1 MKLEEAEFF
10 LDLAEKS
17 QDNVKVFSF
26 FINAFFAAAT
36 SIRVGKGVMKTEYR
50 NNQGFKAWLQKA
62 RDDLNVKFPIDF
74 WVDKTRLGIIDNER
88 EIEKVVGRGRFPAF
102 IQAFGLPTPAMSR
115 RYPNQARPPAR
126 RIVKKIVAQI
136 YVVDS
141 L

>member
-36 SIRVGKGVMKTEYR
+36 SIRVGKGEMKTEYR
-50 NNQGFKAWLQKA
+50 NIQGFKAWFQKA

-88 EIEKVVGRGRFPAF
+88 ERKENGPREIR
-102 IQAFGLPTPAMSR
+102 TPDPR
-115 RYPNQARPPAR
+115 H
-126 RIVKKIVAQI
+126 VKAV
-136 YVVDS
+136 S
-141 L
+141 

>member
-1 MKLEEAEFF
+1 LKLEEADFF

-50 NNQGFKAWLQKA
+50 NIQGFKAWFQKA

-74 WVDKTRLGIIDNER
+74 WVDKTRNGIIHR
-88 EIEKVVGRGRFPAF
+88 EGNIQGEFRRKVTAALRLQRNKDGRMCPLFKMT
-102 IQAFGLPTPAMSR
+102 LPPTTEYVLPQDFTR
-115 RYPNQARPPAR
+115 R
-126 RIVKKIVAQI
+126 KEEM
-136 YVVDS
+136 
-141 L
+141 LL

>member
-10 LDLAEKS
+10 LDLAERS

-50 NNQGFKAWLQKA
+50 NIQGFKAWFQKA

-74 WVDKTRLGIIDNER
+74 WVDKTRLGIIDNESENNKEWAGGDLNPR
-88 EIEKVVGRGRFPAF
+88 APPCQGGILTR
-102 IQAFGLPTPAMSR
+102 LDH
-115 RYPNQARPPAR
+115 RPD
-126 RIVKKIVAQI
+126 IW
-136 YVVDS
+136 
-141 L
+141 